1 MLPISFPSSVRTGDV
16 IAGRYELVRPLGRG
30 SMGEVW
36 AARHRSLGEVVALKL
51 LIEEPRS
58 GEGEDWPTAV
68 ARFLFEAQVAARL
81 SAKTRHIVRV
91 TDHGEEQ
98 GLAYLAMEMLEGQTL
113 EKWLMLHGGMRLG
126 DVSNLVAQIA
136 RGLEQAHGEG
146 VVHRDLKPGNIFL
159 AQDEDGRRLVKLL
172 DFGIARAIHSRQA
185 FASAP
190 GIFYGTPGYMSP
202 EQLGAS
208 SRIDHR
214 CDLWALATV
223 AYEALTGELPL
234 PGCHAGELLRS
245 LALRRIVPIHERAP
259 DLPQP
264 LGAFFE
270 RAFGENVDGR
280 YPSALGLSYAF
291 DRASGLVESAAPSSS
306 GHTGRGGT
314 VLMRTLL
321 MRTRGSEVAKRPG
334 SRLAPTLRS
343 LAVAA
348 ALLVGLLALGT
359 VRHAEQASRTGG
371 PAAPAP
377 MTDLSAAS
385 FDGLPPATGGT
396 TPPPETSTERLAL
409 APGQKATPAVAPT
422 TEAEHSL
429 RPAGSPSVASAP
441 TPRQPSP
448 RLERPTDKAGVL

>member
-1 MLPISFPSSVRTGDV
+1 MLPTSFPSSVKVGEV
-16 IAGRYELVRPLGRG
+16 IAGRYELVHPLGRG

-126 DVSNLVAQIA
+126 DVSDLVAQIA

-159 AQDEDGRRLVKLL
+159 ARDEDGRRLVKLL

-270 RAFGENVDGR
+270 RAFAENVDER
-280 YPSALGLSYAF
+280 YPSAMGLAYAF
-291 DRASGLVESAAPSSS
+291 DRASVLTKSAASSRS
-306 GHTGRGGT
+306 SHTGPGGT

-321 MRTRGSEVAKRPG
+321 MRVRGSKVAKRPG
-334 SRLAPTLRS
+334 SRLAPPILRS
-343 LAVAA
+343 LSVTA
-348 ALLVGLLALGT
+348 ALLVGLLALGAI
-359 VRHAEQASRTGG
+359 RRAEHASHTGRR
-371 PAAPAP
+371 ATPAP
-377 MTDLSAAS
+377 MTELTAS
-385 FDGLPPATGGT
+385 FEGPPATGGT
-396 TPPPETSTERLAL
+396 RLPPQTSTERLTL
-409 APGQKATPAVAPT
+409 VSDRKAAPAVAPT
-422 TEAEHSL
+422 TETEHAL

-441 TPRQPSP
+441 TPREPSP
-448 RLERPTDKAGVL
+448 RLAGPPDKSGVL

>member
-1 MLPISFPSSVRTGDV
+1 MFPTSFPSSVRVGDV
-16 IAGRYELVRPLGRG
+16 IASRYELVHPLGRG

-51 LIEEPRS
+51 LVEEPRS
-58 GEGEDWPTAV
+58 GDGEDWSTAV

-81 SAKTRHIVRV
+81 STKTRHIVRV

-98 GLAYLAMEMLEGQTL
+98 GLAYLVMEMLEGQTL
-113 EKWLMLHGGMRLG
+113 EKCLMLRGGMPLG
-126 DVSNLVAQIA
+126 DVSNLVAQVA

-159 AQDEDGRRLVKLL
+159 ARDEDGQRLVKLL
-172 DFGIARAIHSRQA
+172 DFGIARAIHSRRA

-190 GIFYGTPGYMSP
+190 GMFYGTPGYMSP

-234 PGCHAGELLRS
+234 PGCHAGELLQS
-245 LALRRIVPIHERAP
+245 LAIRRIVPIHERAP

-270 RAFGENVDGR
+270 RAFAENVDER
-280 YPSALGLSYAF
+280 YPSALELARAF
-291 DRASGLVESAAPSSS
+291 ERASGLTESAAPSRSS
-306 GHTGRGGT
+306 AAGRGGT

-321 MRTRGSEVAKRPG
+321 MRKRAGEVR
-334 SRLAPTLRS
+334 
-343 LAVAA
+343 
-348 ALLVGLLALGT
+348 
-359 VRHAEQASRTGG
+359 
-371 PAAPAP
+371 
-377 MTDLSAAS
+377 
-385 FDGLPPATGGT
+385 
-396 TPPPETSTERLAL
+396 
-409 APGQKATPAVAPT
+409 
-422 TEAEHSL
+422 
-429 RPAGSPSVASAP
+429 
-441 TPRQPSP
+441 
-448 RLERPTDKAGVL
+448 